1 MLDYKAMYRRAGE
14 IFKELKS
21 ETRPRDLVKQMSG
34 GQRQAVA
41 IARTMLSEAK
51 IVLMD
56 EPTAAIS
63 VRQVAE
69 VLNLIRHLRDRG
81 IAVVLISH
89 RMPDVF
95 TVADRV
101 IVMRRGR
108 KVADKPIAASSPEEV
123 TGLITGAIEQVMIDA
138 RVTIARNEGRR
149 WQSPLIRRSTRS
161 SRAGFRR
168 YSGSQTFWVLLAVIL
183 ACIFLSF
190 ATNSFATTKNLYNI
204 TRNVTFVAIIAL
216 GMTMVIITGGIDL
229 SVGSVLCLCSM
240 VLAVVMHAGYSIE
253 VGIAASIGTALVVG
267 AFNGVLIAYLGF
279 PPFVVT
285 LGMLSIA
292 RSLAMVASNN
302 TVVFQFGPDHDK
314 LLALGGGAW
323 FFGIANPVL
332 YMIVLALLTG
342 FVLRWTKFGRHIFA
356 IGGNEHAATLT
367 GVPVRPIKV
376 AVYMISALSAGI
388 AGIIQTGWLGAVTT
402 NIGAGMEL
410 QVIAAA
416 VIGGANLAGGVGTA
430 FGALIGAAL
439 IEVIRNSLGLLGI
452 NAFWQGTFIG
462 GAIMLA
468 VLFDRVRNFRQSE

>member
-1 MLDYKAMYRRAGE
+1 MTITLDQTIKQKQQNWLGAML
-14 IFKELKS
+14 
-21 ETRPRDLVKQMSG
+21 
-34 GQRQAVA
+34 
-41 IARTMLSEAK
+41 
-51 IVLMD
+51 
-56 EPTAAIS
+56 
-63 VRQVAE
+63 
-69 VLNLIRHLRDRG
+69 
-81 IAVVLISH
+81 
-89 RMPDVF
+89 
-95 TVADRV
+95 
-101 IVMRRGR
+101 
-108 KVADKPIAASSPEEV
+108 
-123 TGLITGAIEQVMIDA
+123 
-138 RVTIARNEGRR
+138 
-149 WQSPLIRRSTRS
+149 
-161 SRAGFRR
+161 
-168 YSGSQTFWVLLAVIL
+168 GSQTIWILLSVIL

-190 ATNSFATTKNLYNI
+190 ATDSFATAKNLYNI

-216 GMTMVIITGGIDL
+216 GMTIVIITGGIDL

-342 FVLRWTKFGRHIFA
+342 FVLRWTRFGRYVFA

-367 GVPVRPIKV
+367 GVPVQRIKV
-376 AVYMISALSAGI
+376 AVYMISALSAGV

-462 GAIMLA
+462 GAIVLA
-468 VLFDRVRNFRQSE
+468 VLFDRIRNFRQSE

>member
-1 MLDYKAMYRRAGE
+1 MAITLD
-14 IFKELKS
+14 
-21 ETRPRDLVKQMSG
+21 Q
-34 GQRQAVA
+34 
-41 IARTMLSEAK
+41 
-51 IVLMD
+51 
-56 EPTAAIS
+56 
-63 VRQVAE
+63 
-69 VLNLIRHLRDRG
+69 
-81 IAVVLISH
+81 
-89 RMPDVF
+89 
-95 TVADRV
+95 
-101 IVMRRGR
+101 
-108 KVADKPIAASSPEEV
+108 
-123 TGLITGAIEQVMIDA
+123 
-138 RVTIARNEGRR
+138 TIAQKQ
-149 WQSPLIRRSTRS
+149 QSWLS
-161 SRAGFRR
+161 ALL
-168 YSGSQTFWVLLAVIL
+168 GSQTFWVLIAVIL

-190 ATNSFATTKNLYNI
+190 ATDSFATTKNLYNI

-240 VLAVVMHAGYSIE
+240 VLGGHHACRLQHRGRHRRLARHRARRRRLQRRADRLSRLSALRGDARHAVDRPQPGDGRLQQHRRLPV
-253 VGIAASIGTALVVG
+253 
-267 AFNGVLIAYLGF
+267 
-279 PPFVVT
+279 
-285 LGMLSIA
+285 
-292 RSLAMVASNN
+292 R
-302 TVVFQFGPDHDK
+302 PDHDK

-323 FFGIANPVL
+323 LFGIANPVI

-342 FVLRWTKFGRHIFA
+342 FVLRWTRFGRHVFA

-462 GAIMLA
+462 GAIILA